1 MNQVVLSGQHKQ
13 SMAEG
18 ISLIQ
23 ECPSNRMLVTEILS
37 FLFLFMSRW
46 HNYEFLLPI
55 LLLLLTVSEERQLSL
70 LLILDE
76 LSGAT
81 FSIKQLPYILI
92 VSVFTWGTGIGW
104 GLRLRI
110 SEVKI
115 CVCCKQRGLSQ
126 HLDHQG
132 VTCRRN

>member
-1 MNQVVLSGQHKQ
+1 
-13 SMAEG
+13 MAEG

-81 FSIKQLPYILI
+81 FSIKQLPDILI

-115 CVCCKQRGLSQ
+115 CVCCKQRGLS
-126 HLDHQG
+126 
-132 VTCRRN
+132 